1 MPHTP
6 KFQVDST
13 EGLRSVM
20 PDLEEL
26 CRIHDVS
33 IELIERSHD
42 LDDLLERILE
52 EYEARLGDLPNDAL
66 DMRADSMSLATAKK
80 IRALTMFATQAVALK
95 AKAADSERRTREIEK
110 RHRLEKLGEVL
121 KTLSVLSHKINN
133 PLTALLGRAQL
144 MRAYPDV
151 DPRVKKAVSVIEESA
166 TRIAELVRELAGVV
180 KQGKQEAVAELLSM
194 EGEYE
199 PPEVQS

>member
-1 MPHTP
+1 
-6 KFQVDST
+6 
-13 EGLRSVM
+13 M

-33 IELIERSHD
+33 LELIERSHD
-42 LDDLLERILE
+42 LDELLERILE
-52 EYEARLGDLPNDAL
+52 EYEARLDELPNDAL
-66 DMRADSMSLATAKK
+66 DARADTMSLATAKK

-95 AKAADSERRTREIEK
+95 AKATESERRSREIEK
-110 RHRLEKLGEVL
+110 RHRLEKLSEVL

-144 MRAYPDV
+144 LRAYPDV
-151 DPRVKKAVSVIEESA
+151 DPRVQKTVSVIDESA

-180 KQGKQEAVAELLSM
+180 KEGKQEALADLLSM

-199 PPEVQS
+199 PPQVRS